1 MRRQDDR
8 GRRGGGHH
16 GGGHHDRDRE
26 RERRPERRPPPAPEL
41 VKERTVVL
49 PGQQLDGADYT
60 PGYGTY
66 REEGKIYA
74 SVAGMLSIRPPVI
87 KVIPF
92 SGPYIPQ
99 DGDIVIAIVKMV
111 GASFWLVDLR
121 APHYTPLH
129 HSGTPW
135 KVEYGECGEYLHP
148 GDAVVVRVER
158 MEEQKRMGVTMN
170 GDGLGRLQGGVIEE
184 ISPTKVPRV
193 IGKSGSMIKMIQQA
207 TGTRMTVGQNG
218 RVWIDGEPAS
228 IFKVRQALEIID
240 REGQKSGLTDKIKLF
255 LER

>member
-1 MRRQDDR
+1 M
-8 GRRGGGHH
+8 
-16 GGGHHDRDRE
+16 
-26 RERRPERRPPPAPEL
+26 
-41 VKERTVVL
+41 VL
-49 PGQQLDGADYT
+49 PGQELDAGEYR
-60 PGYGTY
+60 PGYGTF
-66 REEGKIYA
+66 REGGKIYA

-99 DGDIVIAIVKMV
+99 DGDTVIAIVRMV
-111 GASFWLVDLR
+111 GSSYWLVDVR

-129 HSGTPW
+129 HTGTPW
-135 KVEYGECGEYLHP
+135 KIDFGECGEYLHP
-148 GDAVVVRVER
+148 GDAVVVRMER
-158 MEEQKRMGVTMN
+158 MEEAGRMGTTMN
-170 GDGLGRLQGGVIEE
+170 GEGLGKLTGGVIQE

-207 TGTRMTVGQNG
+207 TGAHMTVGQNG
-218 RVWIDGEPAS
+218 RVWIDGTPEAM
-228 IFKVRQALEIID
+228 FRVREVLQIID